1 MLAASQVT
9 DVDPRSSGRELSA
22 LSILIG
28 VALTVV
34 FTAANV
40 FLGLRIGINFATSV
54 PAAVLSMVMLRA
66 LGQSG
71 ILQNNIVQTIASA
84 AGTLASVIYVL
95 PGLVIV
101 GWWAGFPFWTSSLA
115 CASGGLLGV
124 MLSIPLRR
132 ALVVRS
138 GLAFPEGRAAA
149 EVLKVGCA
157 ENPSEGG
164 EARAGFITLMA
175 GGALSAGYAL
185 LGAMRVVA
193 SDVSYWF
200 RLGSGAT
207 GVSFSFSLALLGVG
221 HLIGASAGLAAL
233 LGLILTYG
241 VLTPL
246 LSALHAAPGTAMEAA
261 IWTWS
266 HEVRFIGA
274 GAIGAAALWTFFGLL
289 RPVIAGLRESL
300 ARGDNSAPLP
310 QERDLSPRVIGAGTV
325 ALIVPIAFGIHAFI
339 DDAALAGT
347 GWPLVLSCALYV
359 LIASAF
365 VAAVCGYM
373 AGLVGSS
380 SSPISGVGILV
391 IVGIAAILG
400 LTFSS
405 NGATDQQ
412 LIALALFTTTF
423 VIAAATI
430 ANDNLQD
437 LKTGHLVGAT
447 PWKQQIALMIG
458 VIAGSLTIPVVLD
471 LLARTYGFG
480 DVSPAHPHALPA
492 PQATLIAALAR
503 GTLAGDL
510 DWSLI
515 AVGVAIGA
523 AAIAVDAAVRRTGR
537 AGLPPLAVGI
547 GIYLPMTL
555 TLPIIVGALLS
566 HAWRQRTPDQTKH
579 RLAVLMASGLIVGE
593 SLFGVLLTIP
603 IAITGAPAPLALVSE
618 SLAWPGLALGV
629 VVFLAMAGYGYRLVA
644 RQGQPAM

>member
-1 MLAASQVT
+1 MSANAT
-9 DVDPRSSGRELSA
+9 MANNNPGGRELSP
-22 LSILIG
+22 LSVLIG
-28 VALTVV
+28 VPLTVV

-40 FLGLRIGINFATSV
+40 FLGLRIGINFATSI
-54 PAAVLSMVMLRA
+54 PAAVLSIVMLRA

-101 GWWAGFPFWTSSLA
+101 GWWAGFPFWTGFLV

-132 ALVVRS
+132 ALVIRS
-138 GLAFPEGRAAA
+138 NLAFPEGRAAA

-157 ENPSEGG
+157 ESPASAG
-164 EARAGFITLMA
+164 EARAGFIAIMT
-175 GGALSAGYAL
+175 GGALSAGYSL
-185 LGAMRVVA
+185 LAAMRVVA

-200 RLGSGAT
+200 RLGHGAT

-221 HLIGASAGLAAL
+221 HLIGTSAGLAAL
-233 LGLILTYG
+233 LGAVMAYV

-246 LSALHAAPGTAMEAA
+246 LSGWHAVPGTAMEAA

-274 GAIGAAALWTFFGLL
+274 GTIAAAALWTFFGLL

-300 ARGDNSAPLP
+300 LRGEDGASAP
-310 QERDLSPRVIGAGTV
+310 QERDLSPRVIAVGTA
-325 ALIVPIAFGIHAFI
+325 ALVVPIGFGIHSFI
-339 DDAALAGT
+339 DGGTLAGAS
-347 GWPLVLSCALYV
+347 WQVVLCCTLYV

-365 VAAVCGYM
+365 VASVCGYM

-391 IVGIAAILG
+391 IVGIAAMLAVAFRS
-400 LTFSS
+400 TD
-405 NGATDQQ
+405 GATNEQ
-412 LIALALFTTTF
+412 LIALALFTTAF

-447 PWKQQIALMIG
+447 PWKQQVALMIG
-458 VIAGSLTIPVVLD
+458 VVAGALTIPVVLD

-492 PQATLIAALAR
+492 PQATLITALAK

-515 AVGVAIGA
+515 AAGIVIGA
-523 AAIAVDAAVRRTGR
+523 AAIALDAAVRKTGR

-566 HAWRQRTPDQTKH
+566 HVWRQRTPDQTKQ
-579 RLAVLMASGLIVGE
+579 RVAVLMASGLIVGE

-603 IAITGAPAPLALVSE
+603 IAITGNATPLALVSE
-618 SLAWPGLALGV
+618 AFAGPGLVTGSIA
-629 VVFLAMAGYGYRLVA
+629 FLAIATYCYRLVE
-644 RQGQPAM
+644 RQRQPEM

>member
-1 MLAASQVT
+1 MENN
-9 DVDPRSSGRELSA
+9 PPSGRELSA
-22 LSILIG
+22 PAILIG

-40 FLGLRIGINFATSV
+40 FLGLRIGINFATSI
-54 PAAVLSMVMLRA
+54 PAAVLSIVMLRA

-101 GWWAGFPFWTSSLA
+101 GWWTGVPFWTA
-115 CASGGLLGV
+115 FAVCASGGLLGV

-138 GLAFPEGRAAA
+138 NLAFPEGRAAA

-157 ENPSEGG
+157 ENPAAST
-164 EARAGFITLMA
+164 EAKAGFVAIVT
-175 GGALSAGYAL
+175 GGALSAVYSL
-185 LGAMRVVA
+185 LSAMRVVA

-200 RLGSGAT
+200 RVGGGAT
-207 GVSFSFSLALLGVG
+207 GVSFSLSLALLGVG
-221 HLIGASAGLAAL
+221 HLVGTSAGLAAL
-233 LGLILTYG
+233 LGAVMAYG

-266 HEVRFIGA
+266 REVRFIGA
-274 GAIGAAALWTFFGLL
+274 GTIAAAALWTFFGLL
-289 RPVIAGLRESL
+289 RPVMAGLRESM
-300 ARGDNSAPLP
+300 AQSDDSTSAP
-310 QERDLSPRVIGAGTV
+310 QDRDLSPRAIAAGTA
-325 ALIVPIAFGIHAFI
+325 ALIVPIAFALHSFTNDG
-339 DDAALAGT
+339 ALAG
-347 GWPLVLSCALYV
+347 WQLVLACTLYV

-365 VAAVCGYM
+365 IAAVCGYM

-391 IVGIAAILG
+391 IVGIAAVLALAFG
-400 LTFSS
+400 ST
-405 NGATDQQ
+405 GGTDQP
-412 LIALALFTTTF
+412 LIGLALFTTAF

-458 VIAGSLTIPVVLD
+458 VVAGALTIPVVLD

-480 DVSPAHPHALPA
+480 DVSPAHPQALPA
-492 PQATLIAALAR
+492 PQATLITALAK

-515 AVGVAIGA
+515 GVGVAIGI
-523 AAIAVDAAVRRTGR
+523 AAIALDTAIRKRGR
-537 AGLPPLAVGI
+537 AGLPPLVVGI
-547 GIYLPMTL
+547 GLYLPMTL

-566 HAWRQRTPDQTKH
+566 HLWRQRTPDPARH

-603 IAITGAPAPLALVSE
+603 IAVTGNAAPLAVVSD
-618 SLAWPGLALGV
+618 SFAAAGMVTGG
-629 VVFLAMAGYGYRLVA
+629 VVFLAIATYCYRLVD
-644 RQGQPAM
+644 RQRRPAM

>member
-1 MLAASQVT
+1 MENNN
-9 DVDPRSSGRELSA
+9 PSGRELSPLA
-22 LSILIG
+22 ILTG

-40 FLGLRIGINFATSV
+40 FLGLRIGINFATSI

-101 GWWAGFPFWTSSLA
+101 GWWTGFAFWTSFLV

-138 GLAFPEGRAAA
+138 GLPFPEGRAAA

-157 ENPSEGG
+157 ENSAAAG
-164 EARAGFITLMA
+164 EARAGFIAIMT
-175 GGALSAGYAL
+175 GGALAAGYAL
-185 LGAMRVVA
+185 LAAMRVVA
-193 SDVSYWF
+193 SDISYWF
-200 RLGSGAT
+200 RVGSGAT

-221 HLIGASAGLAAL
+221 HLIGTSAGLAAL
-233 LGLILTYG
+233 LGALMAYG

-246 LSALHAAPGTAMEAA
+246 LSGLHAAPGTAMEAA

-274 GAIGAAALWTFFGLL
+274 GTIGAAALWTFFELL

-300 ARGDNSAPLP
+300 VRREDHTLAP
-310 QERDLSPRVIGAGTV
+310 QERDLSPRVIAAGIT
-325 ALIVPIAFGIHAFI
+325 ALVVPIAFGIHSFI
-339 DDAALAGT
+339 DQGAFADA
-347 GWPLVLSCALYV
+347 GWQLVICCALYV

-365 VAAVCGYM
+365 VASVCGYM

-391 IVGIAAILG
+391 IVGIAAILA
-400 LTFSS
+400 LAFSAS
-405 NGATDQQ
+405 GGATDEQ

-447 PWKQQIALMIG
+447 PWKQQVALMIG
-458 VIAGSLTIPVVLD
+458 VVAGALTIPVVLD

-492 PQATLIAALAR
+492 PQATLITALAK

-515 AVGVAIGA
+515 AVGVVIGA
-523 AAIAVDAAVRRTGR
+523 AAIALDTAVRKSGR

-566 HAWRQRTPDQTKH
+566 HVWRQRTPDRTKH
-579 RLAVLMASGLIVGE
+579 RVAILAASGLIVGE

-603 IAITGAPAPLALVSE
+603 IAITGNAAPLALVSD
-618 SLAWPGLALGV
+618 SFSGPGLAIGV
-629 VVFLAMAGYGYRLVA
+629 VVFAAMVTCCYRLVE
-644 RQGQPAM
+644 RQRQPAM

>member
-1 MLAASQVT
+1 MSTNASVT
-9 DVDPRSSGRELSA
+9 NNNSSDRELSA
-22 LSILIG
+22 LAVLIG

-40 FLGLRIGINFATSV
+40 FLGLRIGINFATSI

-101 GWWAGFPFWTSSLA
+101 GWWAGFPFWTSFLV

-138 GLAFPEGRAAA
+138 NLAYPEGRAAA

-157 ENPSEGG
+157 ENSSAGG
-164 EARAGFITLMA
+164 EAKAGFIAIMA
-175 GGALSAGYAL
+175 GGALSAGYSL

-200 RLGSGAT
+200 RLGSSAT

-221 HLIGASAGLAAL
+221 HLIGTSAGLAAL
-233 LGLILTYG
+233 LGLLVAYG

-300 ARGDNSAPLP
+300 ARGENSAPLP
-310 QERDLSPRVIGAGTV
+310 QERDLSPRVIAAVTA
-325 ALIVPIAFGIHAFI
+325 ALVVPITFGIHSFLN
-339 DDAALAGT
+339 DGALAGAS
-347 GWPLVLSCALYV
+347 WQLVLSCTFYV
-359 LIASAF
+359 LVASAF
-365 VAAVCGYM
+365 VASVCGYM

-391 IVGIAAILG
+391 IVGIAAILA
-400 LTFSS
+400 LAFSS
-405 NGATDQQ
+405 RGTTNEQ

-447 PWKQQIALMIG
+447 PWKQQLALMIG
-458 VIAGSLTIPVVLD
+458 VVAGALTIPVVLD

-492 PQATLIAALAR
+492 PQATLITALAK

-523 AAIAVDAAVRRTGR
+523 AAIALDAAVRKTGR

-566 HAWRQRTPDQTKH
+566 HVWRQRTPDQAKH
-579 RLAVLMASGLIVGE
+579 RVGVLMASGLIVGE

-603 IAITGAPAPLALVSE
+603 IAITGNATPLALVSDSFAE
-618 SLAWPGLALGV
+618 PGLVIGA
-629 VVFLAMAGYGYRLVA
+629 VVFVAMAVYSYQLVE
-644 RQGQPAM
+644 RQRQPAT

>member
-1 MLAASQVT
+1 MSTNAIAEN
-9 DVDPRSSGRELSA
+9 RSTNGGELSPLA
-22 LSILIG
+22 ILIG
-28 VALTVV
+28 ILLTVV

-40 FLGLRIGINFATSV
+40 FLGLRIGINFATSI

-101 GWWAGFPFWTSSLA
+101 GWWTGFPFWTSFLV

-124 MLSIPLRR
+124 MMSIPLRR

-149 EVLKVGCA
+149 EVLRVGCA
-157 ENPSEGG
+157 ETTSAAA
-164 EARAGFITLMA
+164 EARAGFIA
-175 GGALSAGYAL
+175 IISGGALSAGYAL
-185 LGAMRVVA
+185 LSAMRVVA

-207 GVSFSFSLALLGVG
+207 GVSFSFSFALLGVG
-221 HLIGASAGLAAL
+221 HLIGTSAGLAAL
-233 LGLILTYG
+233 TGVIVAYG
-241 VLTPL
+241 VLTPA
-246 LSALHAAPGTAMEAA
+246 LSGLHAAPGTAMEAA
-261 IWTWS
+261 VWTWS

-300 ARGDNSAPLP
+300 ARRDDSVLLP
-310 QERDLSPRVIGAGTV
+310 QERDLSPRVIAAVT
-325 ALIVPIAFGIHAFI
+325 AAMTVPIVFGIQAFI
-339 DDAALAGT
+339 GKGGFAEAG
-347 GWPLVLSCALYV
+347 WQLVLSCALYA

-365 VAAVCGYM
+365 VASVCGYM

-391 IVGIAAILG
+391 IIGIGLILSFG
-400 LTFSS
+400 FGSS
-405 NGATDQQ
+405 GVATDEQ

-437 LKTGHLVGAT
+437 LKTGYLVGAT
-447 PWKQQIALMIG
+447 PWKQQLALMIG
-458 VIAGSLTIPVVLD
+458 VVAGALTIPVVLD

-480 DVSPAHPHALPA
+480 DVSPAHPQALPA
-492 PQATLIAALAR
+492 PQATLITALAK
-503 GTLAGDL
+503 GSLAGDL

-515 AVGVAIGA
+515 GTGVLIGA
-523 AAIAVDAAVRRTGR
+523 AAIALDTAARKTGKAR
-537 AGLPPLAVGI
+537 LPPLAVGI

-566 HAWRQRTPDQTKH
+566 HVWRQRTPDPVRH
-579 RLAVLMASGLIVGE
+579 RVAVLMASGLIVGE

-603 IAITGAPAPLALVSE
+603 IALTGNATPVALVGDSFAGPALVAGVVAFLAL
-618 SLAWPGLALGV
+618 AT
-629 VVFLAMAGYGYRLVA
+629 YCYRLVE
-644 RQGQPAM
+644 RRVPPQ

>member
-1 MLAASQVT
+1 MSKLT
-9 DVDPRSSGRELSA
+9 RRFDRELSPLA
-22 LSILIG
+22 ILIG
-28 VALTVV
+28 ILLTVV

-40 FLGLRIGINFATSV
+40 FLGLRIGINFATSI

-101 GWWAGFPFWTSSLA
+101 GWWAGFPFWSSFLV

-149 EVLKVGCA
+149 EVLRVGCA
-157 ENPSEGG
+157 QTSSAAS
-164 EARAGFITLMA
+164 EARAGFVAIIS
-175 GGALSAGYAL
+175 GGAISAGYAL
-185 LGAMRVVA
+185 LSSMRVVA
-193 SDVSYWF
+193 SDVSHWF

-207 GVSFSFSLALLGVG
+207 GVSFSLSFALLGVG
-221 HLIGASAGLAAL
+221 HLIGTSASLAAL
-233 LGLILTYG
+233 TGVAIAYG
-241 VLTPL
+241 ILTPL
-246 LSALHAAPGTAMEAA
+246 LSGLHAAPGSAMEAA
-261 IWTWS
+261 VWTWS

-274 GAIGAAALWTFFGLL
+274 GAIGTAALWTFFNLL
-289 RPVIAGLRESL
+289 RPVLAGLRESL
-300 ARGDNSAPLP
+300 ARRDDSASLP
-310 QERDLSPRVIGAGTV
+310 QERDLSPGVIAAVTA
-325 ALIVPIAFGIHAFI
+325 ALIVPIVFGIQSFI
-339 DDAALAGT
+339 GKGGFAEAG
-347 GWPLVLSCALYV
+347 WQLVLFCALYA

-365 VAAVCGYM
+365 VASVCGYM

-391 IVGIAAILG
+391 IIGIALILALG
-400 LTFSS
+400 FGST
-405 NGATDQQ
+405 GVATDEQ
-412 LIALALFTTTF
+412 LVALALFTTAF
-423 VIAAATI
+423 VIAAASI

-447 PWKQQIALMIG
+447 PWKQQLALMIG
-458 VIAGSLTIPVVLD
+458 VVAGALTIPVVLD

-480 DVSPAHPHALPA
+480 DVSSAHPQALPA
-492 PQATLIAALAR
+492 PQATLITALAK

-515 AVGVAIGA
+515 GIGIVIGA
-523 AAIAVDAAVRRTGR
+523 AAITLDSAVRASGSP
-537 AGLPPLAVGI
+537 GLPPLAVGL

-566 HAWRQRTPDQTKH
+566 HVWRQRTPDPSKH
-579 RLAVLMASGLIVGE
+579 RVAVLLASGLIVGE

-603 IAITGAPAPLALVSE
+603 IALTGNAAPIALVGDSF
-618 SLAWPGLALGV
+618 AGAALLVGV
-629 VVFLAMAGYGYRLVA
+629 LVFLALAAYCYRLVEH
-644 RQGQPAM
+644 RVPLPEE

>member
-1 MLAASQVT
+1 MSTNASVT
-9 DVDPRSSGRELSA
+9 NNNSSDRELSA
-22 LSILIG
+22 LAVLIG

-40 FLGLRIGINFATSV
+40 FLGLRIGINFATSI

-101 GWWAGFPFWTSSLA
+101 GWWAGFPFWTSFLV

-138 GLAFPEGRAAA
+138 NLAYPEGRAAA

-157 ENPSEGG
+157 ENSSAGG
-164 EARAGFITLMA
+164 EAKAGFIAIMA
-175 GGALSAGYAL
+175 GGALSAGYSL

-200 RLGSGAT
+200 RLGSSAT

-221 HLIGASAGLAAL
+221 HLIGTSAGLAAL
-233 LGLILTYG
+233 LGLLVAYG

-300 ARGDNSAPLP
+300 ARGENSAPLP
-310 QERDLSPRVIGAGTV
+310 QERDLSPRVIAAVTA
-325 ALIVPIAFGIHAFI
+325 ALVVPITFGIHSFLN
-339 DDAALAGT
+339 DGALAGAS
-347 GWPLVLSCALYV
+347 WQLVLSCTLYV
-359 LIASAF
+359 LVASAF
-365 VAAVCGYM
+365 VASVCGYM

-391 IVGIAAILG
+391 IVGIAAILA
-400 LTFSS
+400 LAFSS
-405 NGATDQQ
+405 RGTTNEQ

-447 PWKQQIALMIG
+447 PWKQQLALMIG
-458 VIAGSLTIPVVLD
+458 VVAGALTIPVVLD

-492 PQATLIAALAR
+492 PQATLITALAK

-523 AAIAVDAAVRRTGR
+523 AAIALDAAVRKTGR

-566 HAWRQRTPDQTKH
+566 HVWRQRTPDPVKH
-579 RLAVLMASGLIVGE
+579 RVGVLMASGLIVGE

-603 IAITGAPAPLALVSE
+603 IAITGNATPLALVSD
-618 SLAWPGLALGV
+618 SFAGPGLVIGA
-629 VVFLAMAGYGYRLVA
+629 VVFVAMAVYSYQLVE
-644 RQGQPAM
+644 RQRQPAT

>member
-1 MLAASQVT
+1 MAASASIAINDT
-9 DVDPRSSGRELSA
+9 SGRELSPLA
-22 LSILIG
+22 ILIG
-28 VALTVV
+28 VLLTVV

-40 FLGLRIGINFATSV
+40 FLGLRIGINFATSI

-71 ILQNNIVQTIASA
+71 ILQNNIVQTIASS

-101 GWWAGFPFWTSSLA
+101 GWWVGFPFWTSFLV

-157 ENPSEGG
+157 ESSSATG
-164 EARAGFITLMA
+164 EARAGFIA
-175 GGALSAGYAL
+175 IISGAALSAGYAL

-200 RLGSGAT
+200 RVGGGAS

-221 HLIGASAGLAAL
+221 HLIGTSAGLAAL
-233 LGLILTYG
+233 LGVLLAYG
-241 VLTPL
+241 FLTPL
-246 LSALHAAPGTAMEAA
+246 LSGLHVAPGTAMEAA

-300 ARGDNSAPLP
+300 ARRDDSASTPE
-310 QERDLSPRVIGAGTV
+310 ERDLSPRVI
-325 ALIVPIAFGIHAFI
+325 ALVTTTLIAPIAIGIYSFIHKGAFG
-339 DDAALAGT
+339 DAS
-347 GWPLVLSCALYV
+347 WQLVLCCALYV

-365 VAAVCGYM
+365 VASVCGYM

-391 IVGIAAILG
+391 IVGIAAILALSFG
-400 LTFSS
+400 ST
-405 NGATDQQ
+405 GIATDEQ
-412 LIALALFTTTF
+412 LIALALFTTAF

-447 PWKQQIALMIG
+447 PWKQQLALMIG
-458 VIAGSLTIPVVLD
+458 VVAGALTIPVVLD

-480 DVSPAHPHALPA
+480 DVSSAHPQALPA
-492 PQATLIAALAR
+492 PQATLITALAK

-515 AVGVAIGA
+515 GAGVAIGA
-523 AAIAVDAAVRRTGR
+523 VAIVLDAAVRRTGK

-566 HAWRQRTPDQTKH
+566 HVWRQRTPDPAKH
-579 RLAVLMASGLIVGE
+579 RVAVLMASGLIVGE

-603 IAITGAPAPLALVSE
+603 IALTGNAAPVALVDGSFAGPARVIGV
-618 SLAWPGLALGV
+618 LLFLGI
-629 VVFLAMAGYGYRLVA
+629 ASYCYREIE
-644 RQGQPAM
+644 REPCR

>member
-1 MLAASQVT
+1 MENNT
-9 DVDPRSSGRELSA
+9 PSGRELSA
-22 LSILIG
+22 PAILIG

-40 FLGLRIGINFATSV
+40 FLGLKIGINFATSI

-101 GWWAGFPFWTSSLA
+101 GWWSGVDFWTSFLV

-138 GLAFPEGRAAA
+138 ALAFPEGRAAA
-149 EVLKVGCA
+149 EVLKVGC
-157 ENPSEGG
+157 SESSTAAD
-164 EARAGFITLMA
+164 EAKAGFIAIVT
-175 GGALSAGYAL
+175 GSALSAGYAL
-185 LGAMRVVA
+185 LNSMRVVA
-193 SDVSYWF
+193 SDISYWF
-200 RLGSGAT
+200 RMGSGAT

-221 HLIGASAGLAAL
+221 HLIGTSAGLAAL
-233 LGLILTYG
+233 LGALLAYG

-246 LSALHAAPGTAMEAA
+246 LSSLHAVPGTAMEAA

-266 HEVRFIGA
+266 REVRFIGA

-300 ARGDNSAPLP
+300 ARNQTNMPLP
-310 QERDLSPRVIGAGTV
+310 QDRDLSPRMIAAGIAVLT
-325 ALIVPIAFGIHAFI
+325 VPIVFGLRVFI
-339 DDAALAGT
+339 NDSALADASWQLAIT
-347 GWPLVLSCALYV
+347 CALYV

-380 SSPISGVGILV
+380 SSPISGVGILA
-391 IVGIAAILG
+391 IVGIAAMLSFAFG
-400 LTFSS
+400 SS
-405 NGATDQQ
+405 GGASDAQ
-412 LIALALFTTTF
+412 LIALALFTTAF

-458 VIAGSLTIPVVLD
+458 VVAGALTIPVVLD

-480 DVSPAHPHALPA
+480 DVSPAHPHALSA
-492 PQATLIAALAR
+492 PQATLITALAK

-515 AVGVAIGA
+515 AAGIAIGA
-523 AAIAVDAAVRRTGR
+523 AAIALDAVVRRAGR
-537 AGLPPLAVGI
+537 TGLPPLAVGI

-555 TLPIIVGALLS
+555 TLPIIAGALLS
-566 HAWRQRTPDQTKH
+566 HRWRQRTSDQTKQ
-579 RLAVLMASGLIVGE
+579 RVAVLMASGLIVGE

-603 IAITGAPAPLALVSE
+603 IAITGNATPLALVSD
-618 SLAWPGLALGV
+618 SFSGPALVIGV
-629 VVFLAMAGYGYRLVA
+629 AMFLAMAACSYRLVERQPWAA
-644 RQGQPAM
+644 R